1 VKFFERMRRYTEF
14 AMVLHWLVAAGIAFL
29 YVHGFDM
36 MRLPASERLPQLN
49 LHRSVGVVVFAL
61 VLVRLWWRFTHP
73 PPEVPMPAL
82 QAKVAGFVHVL
93 IYALLIVNGIAG
105 SIGWILSGDP
115 IVFFGMQVAPARA
128 ASPALEHLCVVVGMT
143 TARALVVA
151 IALHVVAVVKH
162 EWLDRDRILERM
174 LPGPPIP
181 VPRQPKA
188 IMQRL
193 REWRRRRELRASND
207 ASLKGD

>member
-1 VKFFERMRRYTEF
+1 
-14 AMVLHWLVAAGIAFL
+14 
-29 YVHGFDM
+29 
-36 MRLPASERLPQLN
+36 
-49 LHRSVGVVVFAL
+49 VVFAL

-73 PPEVPMPAL
+73 PPEVPMPPL

-143 TARALVVA
+143 TARALVVV

-193 REWRRRRELRASND
+193 RGWRRQRELRASND
-207 ASLKGD
+207 ASLKRD